1 MRVWRIFTTK
11 SPKWLMV
18 SMSINYCAKA
28 KFREGRECRFCLVDT
43 TKITLPICAD
53 TVSNCERKHSIDH
66 SICNKLSQ
74 HYCHLH
80 PSSQPR
86 GLLRPGMVSRG
97 AYDQLAQDVL
107 LLVQL
112 ALICCG
118 ICKPVFYMDGFWLEG
133 KANQLVDCSQKS
145 FVFFYGR
152 VQATGTVMRS
162 PSFARVAHGGGGW
175 TYDDDE
181 NFISYIARLRVGAV
195 SSCAQTT
202 VLSAGNCTRVIDS
215 PFLCSSPRHRA
226 RTRNIR
232 LLMNQ

>member
-11 SPKWLMV
+11 SQKWLLV
-18 SMSINYCAKA
+18 SMSISYCAKA

-80 PSSQPR
+80 PSSQPHR
-86 GLLRPGMVSRG
+86 LLRPGMVSRG

-112 ALICCG
+112 ALICCA

-145 FVFFYGR
+145 LGNGYGDEVSVFR
-152 VQATGTVMRS
+152 
-162 PSFARVAHGGGGW
+162 ARRPRRW
-175 TYDDDE
+175 WLDDDVE
-181 NFISYIARLRVGAV
+181 NFISYIARLRV
-195 SSCAQTT
+195 
-202 VLSAGNCTRVIDS
+202 VLSVRAHRRRSYQREIARV
-215 PFLCSSPRHRA
+215 
-226 RTRNIR
+226 
-232 LLMNQ
+232 

>member
-11 SPKWLMV
+11 SQKWLLV
-18 SMSINYCAKA
+18 SMSISYCAKA

-53 TVSNCERKHSIDH
+53 TSIELRG
-66 SICNKLSQ
+66 SIVLTTPCNKLSQ

-80 PSSQPR
+80 PSSQPH
-86 GLLRPGMVSRG
+86 GLLRPGMVLRG
-97 AYDQLAQDVL
+97 ANDQLAQDV

-112 ALICCG
+112 ALICCA

-145 FVFFYGR
+145 FVFFLWTGLGNGYGDEVSVFR
-152 VQATGTVMRS
+152 
-162 PSFARVAHGGGGW
+162 ARRPRRW
-175 TYDDDE
+175 WLDDDDE